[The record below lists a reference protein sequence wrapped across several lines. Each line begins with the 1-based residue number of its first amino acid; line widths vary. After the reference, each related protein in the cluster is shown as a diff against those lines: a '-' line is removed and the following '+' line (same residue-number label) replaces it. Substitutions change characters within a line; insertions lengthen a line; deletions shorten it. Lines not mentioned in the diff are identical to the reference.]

1 MTLKDWKEKKA
12 ALYIRR
18 SQGERGSTKGQLQRV
33 KKIVQGLEKEGKIA
47 KFNYGIQG
55 RSIDKKYRGTKFDG
69 KSDIWNEGDGKSAFG
84 RIEEREVL
92 VELLSELNKG
102 TYDVVIME
110 TLDRLTR
117 DPIEI
122 GSAGVVDLYRRK
134 GKSFQSLTNDE
145 MAFEPDNPTGE
156 MIAIALL
163 GFTTLSKKAE
173 IMKAKE
179 ALTGDTG
186 ESALDRG
193 FVRGNTPEYLGRDT
207 KSAGV
212 SYRKLWNLFEA
223 AGEQIDKETGKGKGI
238 PNGTTELAR
247 LMGKVD
253 WSAQRQTHIPNTK
266 WIRQWYA
273 RMNAWN
279 DLGVLE
285 DWLKSYEAINQYISN
300 VGPKHKH
307 NYKNDAGI
315 KRILTAVRGFMAYPA
330 GLNPKGTMEFVV
342 FPKPHKVGLAE
353 IASVDNPTSLAK
365 FKVIRKPLGS
375 KKLTD
380 VQRQK

>member
-1 MTLKDWKEKKA
+1 MTMRDWDKKKV

-18 SQGERGSTKGQLQRV
+18 SQGERGSTTGQLQRV
-33 KKIVQGLEKEGKIA
+33 KKIIQKLEKDGKID

-69 KSDIWNEGDGKSAFG
+69 KSNIWNEGDGKSAFG
-84 RIEEREVL
+84 RIEDREVL
-92 VELLSELNKG
+92 MELLSELEKG
-102 TYDVVIME
+102 TYDGILFE

-134 GKSFQSLTNDE
+134 GKTFQSLTNDE
-145 MAFEPDNPTGE
+145 MAFEPNNPTGE

-163 GFTTLSKKAE
+163 GFSALSVKDTIKKS
-173 IMKAKE
+173 KA

-186 ESALDRG
+186 KSALDRG

-207 KSAGV
+207 KSAGID
-212 SYRKLWNLFEA
+212 YRKTWNLFEA
-223 AGEQIDKETGKGKGI
+223 AGEQLDKDGKGKGI

-266 WIRQWYA
+266 WIRQWYT

-300 VGPKHKH
+300 VGPKVKH
-307 NYKNDAGI
+307 NYKNDAGV
-315 KRILTAVRGFMAYPA
+315 KRILTAIRGFMAYPA
-330 GLNPKGTMEFVV
+330 GLNPKDTMEFVV
-342 FPKPHKVGLAE
+342 FPNPLKIGLAE
-353 IASVDNPTSLAK
+353 IASVENPTSLPK
-365 FKVIRKPLGS
+365 WKVVRKPLGS
-375 KKLTD
+375 KKLAD
-380 VQRQK
+380 VQTQR